1 MTRLVCVFATKVDL
15 ISYTC
20 KCATSRLYFQ
30 SMRDC
35 VRVLMLIHNIRLRSA
50 VKPEND
56 LR

>member
-35 VRVLMLIHNIRLRSA
+35 VRVLMLIHNIRFRSA

-56 LR
+56 LP